1 MKGPCIVKPHTK
13 TNMNMRRVVLFF
25 AAMLMI
31 VCKSL
36 TGYAQETTSEIQG
49 VVSDDKGVSLAG
61 ATIVATHTPT
71 GTVYSTTSRK
81 DGRYNFANVRVGGPY
96 EIKVSFV
103 GFKEEKQDNVSLLLG
118 QEFKADFKLTPS
130 STTLTEVVV
139 AVGRQNKVFNNS
151 HTGSQEIINRSQIE
165 RLPSI
170 SRSLQDFAKLEPT
183 ASSTSFGQSFGGRSS
198 QYNNLTVDG
207 ANFNNSFGLSGTL
220 GGQTNSQP
228 ISLEAIEQIQVSTS
242 PYDVTQGGFTGAGIN
257 SVTRSGTNQFKGSVY
272 TALKGA
278 GTQGYHVDNVDV
290 PKTPLSFN
298 LRGFTAG
305 GPIIKNKLFF
315 FVSGEQ
321 VRQQVPATSFTASDA
336 THPSVTGSV
345 SKANRDSLNAVISLL
360 NQYAGGYNPGAFE
373 KYNFTTNSD
382 KITAKLDWNISKSST
397 LTLKY
402 NYLKSYADQFPS
414 GSRPNNGTS
423 LVTSGSGAANN
434 TAMPFYSAGYRINNN
449 FNIFI
454 GELNTRLSNK
464 ASNKLQVGY
473 TALRDYRS
481 QHSSSSTIP
490 FVDILD
496 GAGNIFTSFGYE
508 MYTYNN
514 LLNTDV
520 FQFSDIFK
528 LYKGAHEITFGT
540 QDYYRKY
547 KNAFAPGYQGVY
559 QYNSLNDFRN
569 SLVGAANSRN
579 YYLQYSAL
587 KDGSFPFAFA
597 GSTELGFFAQDKWRV
612 VRNFTLTYG
621 LRVDMTIYKQDFTDN
636 PYFDA
641 LPFKGNATY
650 NIGKAPGNAVLVSP
664 RLGFNWD
671 VLGNSSFQI
680 RGGAGLFSGP
690 PPFVWISNQ
699 ASNNGIQFGA
709 VQTIGTPPANNS
721 NGPITDGT
729 GTAFNS
735 NIPRPPAGVPNTS
748 YSTALVD
755 NNFKYPTVLKTNL
768 AFDKKLGDN
777 WSITLEG
784 SYSKDINSVYYSNLN
799 LKETNAF
806 ALAGADNRSRFIT
819 FNGGNTNAENYA
831 SYASNK
837 YYYNKPSTIDKK
849 FASRFEN
856 NTVADPTLGSAILMK
871 NSKKGYAYTATARIE
886 KTFKNFFAS
895 VAYTFSKAKNVAE
908 GGSTASSLWSARGVN
923 NTDPN
928 GDNLAYAAYY
938 QPHRVIAFASY
949 RVEYGKHFA
958 TSIGAVFEA
967 APAGVTSYI
976 YTGDLNGD
984 GNTNDLV
991 YIPKVAGDISLIAAG
1006 SYDQTTHTGATTG
1019 TTADPRTSAQI
1030 WTQLDNFIK
1039 QDHYLN
1045 FHRGEYAQAN
1055 AVVLPFFKKLD
1066 LNITQDIYF
1075 YTGHNAEKNK
1085 HTLKVSMDILNVG
1098 NFLNRNWGLVKTPTL
1113 TSNSSGYQLLTFE
1126 GMAADGKTP
1135 LYSFPYQDA
1144 GSSTS
1149 FAPRTNSYTNN
1160 TGITSRWQMQ
1170 FGIRYLFN

>member
-1 MKGPCIVKPHTK
+1 
-13 TNMNMRRVVLFF
+13 MRRVVLFI
-25 AAMLMI
+25 AALLMI
-31 VCKSL
+31 VCKSV

-49 VVSDDKGVSLAG
+49 IVTDDKGAALAG
-61 ATIVATHTPT
+61 ATVVATHQPT
-71 GTVYSTTSRK
+71 GTKYSTTTRK
-81 DGRYNFANVRVGGPY
+81 DGRYNLPNLRIGGPY
-96 EIKVSFV
+96 EVKITYV
-103 GFKEEKQDNVSLLLG
+103 GFQEDKQDNVTLLLG
-118 QEFKADFKLTPS
+118 QEFKADFKLTAA

-139 AVGRQNKVFNNS
+139 ATRRVDKVFNNS
-151 HTGSQEIINRSQIE
+151 HTGSQEIISRSQIE
-165 RLPSI
+165 RLPSV

-290 PKTPLSFN
+290 VKTPLSFN
-298 LRGFTAG
+298 LRGFTVG

-315 FVSGEQ
+315 FISGEQ
-321 VRQQVPATSFTASDA
+321 VRQQVPATSYTASDA
-336 THPSVTGSV
+336 GHPAVTGSV
-345 SKANRDSLNAVISLL
+345 SRANRDSLNALIGLL
-360 NQYAGGYNPGAFE
+360 DKYADGYNPGAFE
-373 KYNFTTNSD
+373 GYNFTTNSD
-382 KITAKLDWNISKSST
+382 KITAKLDFNINKNNT
-397 LTLKY
+397 LSVKY

-423 LVTSGSGAANN
+423 LVTSGSGASNN
-434 TAMPFYSAGYRINNN
+434 TAMPFYSSGYRINNN
-449 FNIFI
+449 FNILI
-454 GELNTRLSNK
+454 AELNTRISNK

-473 TALRDYRS
+473 TALRDFRS
-481 QHSSSSTIP
+481 QHSNSQTMP

-528 LYKGAHEITFGT
+528 LYKGAHELTFGT

-559 QYNSLNDFRN
+559 QFNSLNDFRN
-569 SLVGAANSRN
+569 SLIGGAANSRN

-612 VRNFTLTYG
+612 SKDFTVTYG
-621 LRVDMTIYKQDFTDN
+621 LRVDMTIFKQDFTDN

-641 LPFKGNATY
+641 LPFKDGQTY
-650 NIGKAPGNAVLVSP
+650 NIGKAPGNAVIVSP

-671 VLGNSSFQI
+671 VLGNKSFQM
-680 RGGAGLFSGP
+680 RGGAGIFSGP

-709 VQTIGTPPANNS
+709 VQTIGTPPTAGIPPVTNN
-721 NGPITDGT
+721 NGPIIPGT
-729 GTAFNS
+729 GTAFNT

-755 NNFKYPTVLKTNL
+755 NNFKYPTVVKTNL
-768 AFDKKLGDN
+768 AFDKKLGND
-777 WSITLEG
+777 WSVTLEG

-799 LKETNAF
+799 LNETNGF
-806 ALAGADNRSRFIT
+806 ALAGTDTRTRYTI
-819 FNGGNTNAENYA
+819 FNGANTVPENYA
-831 SYASNK
+831 SYKSNK
-837 YYYNKPSTIDKK
+837 YYYNKPSVLT
-849 FASRFEN
+849 AQYTSRFEN
-856 NTVADPTLGSAILMK
+856 NTVADPTLGTAILMK
-871 NSKKGYAYTATARIE
+871 NSKKGYAYTATARLE
-886 KTFKNFFAS
+886 KTFKNLFAS
-895 VAYTFSKAKNVAE
+895 VAYTFSKAKNIAE
-908 GGSTASSLWSARGVN
+908 GGSTASSLWSARAVS

-928 GDNLAYAAYY
+928 GDNMAYASYY

-949 RVEYGKHFA
+949 RFEYAKHFA
-958 TSIGAVFEA
+958 TSIGLVFEA

-976 YTGDLNGD
+976 YANDLNGD

-991 YIPKVAGDISLIAAG
+991 YVPKSASEISLIAAG
-1006 SYDQTTHTGATTG
+1006 SYNANTHTGSTTG
-1019 TTADPRTSAQI
+1019 TTADPRTSAQA

-1045 FHRGEYAQAN
+1045 FHRGQYAEAN
-1055 AVVLPFFKKLD
+1055 AVVMPFFKKLD
-1066 LNITQDIYF
+1066 MNITQDIYF
-1075 YTGHNAEKNK
+1075 FTGKNADRNK
-1085 HTLKVSMDILNVG
+1085 HTLKLSLDVLNVG

-1113 TSNSSGYQLLTFE
+1113 SSNASGFQLLTFE
-1126 GMAADGKTP
+1126 GLAADGKTP

-1144 GSSTS
+1144 GSTTS
-1149 FAPRTNSYTNN
+1149 FAPRTNSYTYN